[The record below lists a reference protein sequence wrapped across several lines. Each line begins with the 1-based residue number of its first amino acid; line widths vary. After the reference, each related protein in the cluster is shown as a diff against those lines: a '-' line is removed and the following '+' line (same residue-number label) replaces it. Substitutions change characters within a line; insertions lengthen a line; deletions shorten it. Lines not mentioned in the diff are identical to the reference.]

1 MKLENID
8 DLIDGNGQVTLGAIG
23 PVQCAAVATDG
34 TQALAM
40 LVRRDGESLAALLRR
55 LDNGRCQDSCRLTVD
70 HHAASEAA

>member
-40 LVRRDGESLAALLRR
+40 LVRREGESLAALLRR
-55 LDNGRCQDSCRLTVD
+55 LDKAIEDALEGDVFVDEING
-70 HHAASEAA
+70 